1 MTKTSETIL
10 DIKKMGLALEK
21 VSTRT
26 NALTYGTVLLKKKAL
41 GPVYDLYLDM
51 KAVLKGLVAVLN
63 PFSKQVDV
71 TGKAMMVLTGP
82 LGLVVKLFTSLK
94 YSVLF
99 FSALLIGLGAVLASS
114 ASGTVSLEGAMQALS
129 TAFDFVLSTGSAALD
144 YLGSFDYSILIAGF
158 NGLFDLMLDIAPI
171 AFALFVSMIEKIGEA
186 FVFLQPYI
194 QDFVDSIGL
203 AMTYAVGA
211 LYSLYDAL
219 QESGFFDAL
228 IHAANGL
235 YTGFMAVFGGIKNG
249 MDDTGISLGG
259 IINGI
264 IDGFLGLMNYLHEA
278 GLLDF
283 IVLVMLRLGDLAA
296 LAGTL
301 FGTVLEY
308 AIKFFV
314 GLYEFAKPVFSA
326 LGTLFSFTL
335 DVLIKLLEGDFIGAI
350 ERIFGG
356 IGNFFDGLGGK
367 ILGVFSWA
375 LGGIES
381 LFTGMYDFVMEILGE
396 IAEALSPI
404 TDALSGVGDAIGG
417 AIGGVGDFLGFNDG
431 GVVSGPSSG
440 YPVTLHGTEAVVP
453 LPDGKT
459 IPVSLQGAGN
469 MGGGDNVSFNIN
481 VNGAK
486 GDPKE
491 IAKLVGQEVQRA
503 FRTRSRSGGY
513 GRGI

>member
-1 MTKTSETIL
+1 MTKTADTII

-21 VSTRT
+21 VSAGT
-26 NALTYGTVLLKKKAL
+26 NTLTLLSVKLKKTAL

-51 KAVLKGLVAVLN
+51 KAGIRGLIAVFN
-63 PFSKQVDV
+63 PFNKQLNV
-71 TGKAMMVLTGP
+71 TGKAMKVLSAP
-82 LGLVVKLFTSLK
+82 LSLVVGLFNNLK

-99 FSALLIGLGAVLASS
+99 FTALLVGLGAVLAAS
-114 ASGTVSLEGAMQALS
+114 ASGTLSLDGAMQALS
-129 TAFDFVLSTGSAALD
+129 NAFDFVLSTGSAALD

-158 NGLFDLMLDIAPI
+158 NDLFDLMLTLAPI
-171 AFALFVSMIEKIGEA
+171 AFALFVSMIDKIGEA

-194 QDFVDSIGL
+194 QDFMDSIGL
-203 AMTYAVGA
+203 AMTWAVGA
-211 LYSLYDAL
+211 LYSFYDAL

-228 IHAANGL
+228 IYAANGL
-235 YTGFMAVFGGIKNG
+235 YTGFMAVFGGIKDG
-249 MDDTGISLGG
+249 MDDTGLSLGG

-264 IDGFLGLMNYLHEA
+264 IGGFTGLMNFLYEA
-278 GLLDF
+278 GVLDF
-283 IVLVMLRLGDLAA
+283 IVLVMLRLGDLAS

-301 FGTVLEY
+301 LGTVLEY

-314 GLYEFAKPVFSA
+314 GLWKFAKPVFKA
-326 LGTLFSFTL
+326 LGDLFAFNL
-335 DVLIKLLEGDFIGAI
+335 DVMIKLLSGDFKGAI
-350 ERIFGG
+350 ERIFEG

-381 LFTGMYDFVMEILGE
+381 LFGGMYDFVMEILGE
-396 IAEALSPI
+396 IGDALSPI